1 MSHHPTLIR
10 VLSLLLALTMLLGI
24 LCACADGG
32 GTASTESDTIR
43 DSDSD
48 TDAPDE
54 DSDAEVEDGSDE
66 TPACELPE
74 LDLGG
79 EEYVFLTQYREGW
92 TSGELTVEGLDGD
105 PVNDAVFTRNQVVE
119 TQLHVTIC
127 NRAEYTDD
135 PEKVAN
141 KLVSSVKTG
150 VHEYDVVAAP
160 MYTMTGV
167 SLDGNFRNLR
177 KATYLD
183 LEKPW
188 WTQGLNE
195 ALEYKDMQFIAAGSA
210 LLSLYRFS
218 FATMFNKNM
227 FDNVGIP
234 YLYENVRDKTWTLDY
249 QNSIIE
255 TFYSDNG
262 NGEQDKTGDVYGFV
276 SNDNISADPY
286 WSSCN
291 MTILSR
297 DESGSYTLDG
307 FDIQKLAS
315 VTEKVLELYYGHDK
329 ASYNFKYRSYDA
341 EQDDIRDMFANG
353 YAAMATLRIMALESG
368 SMQNMSQL
376 YGVVPMP
383 KYDEA
388 QENYGTMVHDVFTT
402 LGIPATSTGT
412 RFDNTG
418 ALLEALAYQGHTIV
432 RPAYYEVALRTKLVT
447 DPDSSEMLD
456 ILFESIRI
464 DPGILY
470 SVTMAGFHDTFR
482 TLIKTNDSTVA
493 STFKAKTKEAEKVLG
508 KKIVSKLNKLAK
520 QEVE

>member
-10 VLSLLLALTMLLGI
+10 TLSLLLALTLLLGA
-24 LCACADGG
+24 LCACASGETETDSVDN
-32 GTASTESDTIR
+32 TTHESDL
-43 DSDSD
+43 
-48 TDAPDE
+48 PDNE
-54 DSDAEVEDGSDE
+54 SE
-66 TPACELPE
+66 TNDDDLPACELPE

-92 TSGELTVEGLDGD
+92 TSGELTVEGLSSE
-105 PVNDAVFTRNQVVE
+105 PVNDAVFTRNQVIE
-119 TQLHVTIC
+119 KQLHVTIC

-135 PEKVAN
+135 PEKVAD
-141 KLVSSVKTG
+141 KLVGSVKTG

-167 SLDGNFRNLR
+167 SLAGNFRNLR
-177 KATYLD
+177 RATYLD

-218 FATMFNKNM
+218 FATMFNKDLFN
-227 FDNVGIP
+227 NVGIP
-234 YLYENVRDKTWTLDY
+234 YLYEKVRDKTWTLDY

-262 NGEQDKTGDVYGFV
+262 NGEQDKIGDIYGFV

-291 MTILSR
+291 LTILSR
-297 DESGSYTLDG
+297 DESGSYTLDD

-368 SMQNMSQL
+368 SIQNMSQL

-402 LGIPATSTGT
+402 LAIPATSTGT

-418 ALLEALAYQGHTIV
+418 ALLEALAYQGHVVV

-470 SVTMAGFHDTFR
+470 SVTMAKFHDTFR
-482 TLIKTNDSTVA
+482 TLIKNNDNTVA
-493 STFKAKTKEAEKVLG
+493 STFKAKTSEAKKALG
-508 KKIVSKLNKLAK
+508 RQIVSKLNKLAK
-520 QEVE
+520 QEAENNET

>member
-1 MSHHPTLIR
+1 MSHHPTLTR
-10 VLSLLLALTMLLGI
+10 VLSLLLALTILLGT

-32 GTASTESDTIR
+32 GTATTEGNTATESSPDAT
-43 DSDSD
+43 
-48 TDAPDE
+48 APDE
-54 DSDAEVEDGSDE
+54 TGEHESEEATDGSAE
-66 TPACELPE
+66 CELPE

-119 TQLHVTIC
+119 TQLHVTIR
-127 NRAEYTDD
+127 NMPEYTDN
-135 PEKVAN
+135 PEDVAN
-141 KLVSSVKTG
+141 KLAASVKTG
-150 VHEYDVVAAP
+150 IHEYDVVAAP

-167 SLDGNFRNLR
+167 SLDGNFRNLL
-177 KATYLD
+177 KADYLD

-195 ALEYKDMQFIAAGSA
+195 ALEYQGMQFIAAGSA

-218 FATMFNKNM
+218 FATMFNKGL
-227 FDNVGIP
+227 FDGVGIP

-255 TFYSDNG
+255 TFYVDNG
-262 NGEQDKTGDVYGFV
+262 NGVQDKTGDIYGFV
-276 SNDNISADPY
+276 SNDNISVDPY

-291 MTILSR
+291 MTILGR
-297 DESGSYTLDG
+297 DEDGDYTLAD
-307 FDIQKLAS
+307 FDIEKLAAI
-315 VTEKVLELYYGHDK
+315 TEKVLQLFYGHDQ
-329 ASYNFKYRSYDA
+329 ASYDFKYRNYDS
-341 EQDDIRDMFANG
+341 EQDDIRDMFAGG

-368 SMQNMSQL
+368 SMQNMAQL

-383 KYDEA
+383 KYDAA

-402 LGIPATSTGT
+402 LAIPATAADD
-412 RFDNTG
+412 RFQNTG
-418 ALLEALAYQGHTIV
+418 ALLEALAYQGHTVV
-432 RPAYYEVALRTKLVT
+432 RPAYYDVALRTKMVT

-456 ILFESIRI
+456 ILFQSIRI

-470 SVTMAGFHDTFR
+470 SVTMARFHDSFR
-482 TLIKTNDSTVA
+482 KLIKNKDDTVA
-493 STFKAKTKEAEKVLG
+493 STYKAKTKEAEKVLS
-508 KKIVSKLNKLAK
+508 KKIVNKLNKLAK
-520 QEVE
+520 KEA